1 MPFLLQDDKSDT
13 NSLLMMVLMN
23 SMTSGLDSKTGF
35 DSNFNMLLPILLD
48 GCDENDTDCK
58 KNQKNL
64 MVIMMA
70 MQTQVI
76 YINQ

>member
-13 NSLLMMVLMN
+13 DSLLMMVLMN

-35 DSNFNMLLPILLD
+35 DSNFNMLLPILMD

-58 KNQKNL
+58 KNKKNM
-64 MVIMMA
+64 MVLMMA
-70 MQTQVI
+70 MQSQVI
-76 YINQ
+76 NINQ